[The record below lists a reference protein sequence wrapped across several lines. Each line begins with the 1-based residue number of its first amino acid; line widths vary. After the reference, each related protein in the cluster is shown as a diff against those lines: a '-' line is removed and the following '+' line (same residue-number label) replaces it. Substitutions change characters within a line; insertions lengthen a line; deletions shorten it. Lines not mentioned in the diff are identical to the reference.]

1 MLETINL
8 VQKQK
13 LARKAKLS
21 ILKEGKM
28 YKLGQNNRLHRC
40 LTTLEAQI
48 VLKELHEGVT

>member
-1 MLETINL
+1 
-8 VQKQK
+8 